1 MPSQRDIKGRID
13 SVRNT
18 RKITRAMELVASA
31 KLRHAQVRIE
41 KMRPYASNMRRLM
54 QRAAKRSSGLAKL
67 PLLEE
72 REEVGTAAVVV
83 VTGDRGLAGA
93 FNVNVLRRGHAEAE
107 RLQAEGADDVTF
119 VAIGKKGAGTLLFRG
134 DPVDRRFEG
143 FSTEPTFA
151 DAQLIGEHVMARFTN
166 KEFDRVVLVYNAF
179 QSLLVQR
186 VTAEQLLPIE
196 RRSLVDEDEGAQ
208 DLDKGSP
215 DWLHT
220 KALAEFE
227 PSAEAFL
234 EQLLPRFVNTSVYRA
249 LVESAAAEHAAR
261 RNAMHNAT
269 DNAGGL
275 ITDLTLAMNRARQAA
290 ITQEILEVVSGANAL
305 E

>member
-31 KLRHAQVRIE
+31 KLRNAQVRIE

-54 QRAAKRSSGLAKL
+54 QQAAKRSSGLAKL

-72 REEVGTAAVVV
+72 REEVATAAVVV
-83 VTGDRGLAGA
+83 ITGDRGLAGA
-93 FNVNVLRRGHAEAE
+93 FNVNVLRRAHAEAD
-107 RLQAEGADDVTF
+107 RLRSEGAQNITF
-119 VAIGKKGAGTLLFRG
+119 VAVGKKGAGTLTFRG

-143 FSTEPTFA
+143 FSTEPSFA
-151 DAQLIGEHVMARFTN
+151 DAQLIGEHVIARFTN

-186 VTAEQLLPIE
+186 VTAEQILPVE
-196 RRSLVDEDEGAQ
+196 RKGLEEDEGEEEFE
-208 DLDKGSP
+208 KGSA
-215 DWLHT
+215 DWLHA

-227 PSAEAFL
+227 PSAEALL
-234 EQLLPRFVNTSVYRA
+234 EQLLPRFLNTSVYRA
-249 LVESAAAEHAAR
+249 LVESAAAEYAAR
-261 RNAMHNAT
+261 RNAMHSAT
-269 DNAGGL
+269 DNAGAL
-275 ITDLTLAMNRARQAA
+275 ITDLTLEMNRARQAA

>member
-1 MPSQRDIKGRID
+1 M
-13 SVRNT
+13 RNT

-31 KLRHAQVRIE
+31 KLRQAQTRIE
-41 KMRPYASNMRRLM
+41 RMRPYASSMRRFM
-54 QRAAKRSSGLAKL
+54 QMAAKRTGGSLKL

-93 FNVNVLRRGHAEAE
+93 FNVNVLRRAHVEAE
-107 RLQAEGADDVTF
+107 RLRSDGADDVTF
-119 VAIGKKGAGTLLFRG
+119 VAIGKKGAGTLSFRG

-143 FSTEPTFA
+143 FSTEPTFS
-151 DAQLIGEHVMARFTN
+151 DAQLIGEHVINRFIN
-166 KEFDRVVLVYNAF
+166 NEFDRVVLVYNAF
-179 QSLLVQR
+179 ESMLVQR
-186 VTAEQLLPIE
+186 VTAEQLLPVE
-196 RRSLVDEDEGAQ
+196 RKSLVDEDDEDAAEPE
-208 DLDKGSP
+208 KGSEE
-215 DWLHT
+215 WLHAR
-220 KALAEFE
+220 ALAEFE
-227 PSAEAFL
+227 PSAEALL

-261 RNAMHNAT
+261 RNAMHSAT
-269 DNAGGL
+269 DNAGAL
-275 ITDLTLAMNRARQAA
+275 IEDLTLEMNRARQAA

>member
-1 MPSQRDIKGRID
+1 M
-13 SVRNT
+13 RNT

-54 QRAAKRSSGLAKL
+54 QQAAKRAPGLSSLS
-67 PLLEE
+67 LLEE

-93 FNVNVLRRGHAEAE
+93 FNVNVLRRAHAEAD
-107 RLQAEGADDVTF
+107 RLRSDGADEVTF
-119 VAIGKKGAGTLLFRG
+119 VAIGKKGAGTLTFGG

-143 FSTEPTFA
+143 FSSEPTFA
-151 DAQLIGEHVMARFTN
+151 DAQLIGEHVMARFTG

-186 VTAEQLLPIE
+186 VTSEQLLPIE
-196 RRSLVDEDEGAQ
+196 RKSLVEEDQ
-208 DLDKGSP
+208 DDDPAVGSA
-215 DWLHT
+215 DWLHS
-220 KALAEFE
+220 KALADFE
-227 PSAEAFL
+227 PDAEAFL

-269 DNAGGL
+269 DNAGEL